1 MSRAYLLNKIRAA
14 SSDEGNFELEFKT
27 RNNYETQSI
36 IQTAKWLESEMYIR
50 LRECRVKKVDGN
62 EVVFLSGKILE
73 L

>member
-1 MSRAYLLNKIRAA
+1 MNRSYLLSKIREA

-27 RNNYETQSI
+27 RNNYETQNI
-36 IQTAKWLESEMYIR
+36 IQTAKWLENEMYIR
-50 LRECRVKKVDGN
+50 LRECKVKNVDDN

>member
-1 MSRAYLLNKIRAA
+1 MSRAYLLNKIREA